1 MISDTSTRAAL
12 TDLGVPAGL
21 RTQPR
26 QYANREGFDQQAIVI
41 AALESYLNPL
51 PPIAEA
57 PAGWAIRRHH
67 GGRWF

>member
-1 MISDTSTRAAL
+1 MISDTSTCAAL
-12 TDLGVPAGL
+12 TDLGVPAELCTQL
-21 RTQPR
+21 RE
-26 QYANREGFDQQAIVI
+26 YADREGFDQQSIVI

-51 PPIAEA
+51 PPVAEA